1 LNISVV
7 IIAKN
12 ESENLRS
19 SLSKLDWC
27 DDIVLVDDFSSDDTK
42 SVAESF
48 GATVYQRKLDDFGL
62 QKQFAVSKAK
72 HDWVLS
78 IDADEVLSDNLI
90 NEIKQLNLDSQITA
104 YKIPR
109 QHVFLGKIFKY
120 GKESKM
126 LIIRLFNKKFGN
138 FNSSSVHEK
147 VETTG
152 NISNLNNSIL
162 HYSYRDLDHYFEKF
176 NVYTSRGAQLLK
188 TRGKNR
194 PIFLTILLFPIY
206 FFKHYLIYG
215 NFLNGKEGFVWSY
228 LSAWYHTVK
237 YLKLNE
243 LNKVR
248 S

>member
-1 LNISVV
+1 MKISVV

-12 ESENLRS
+12 ESENLKL

-42 SVAESF
+42 SVAESH
-48 GATVYQRKLDDFGL
+48 GAIVYQRKLDDFGL

-72 HDWVLS
+72 HNWILS
-78 IDADEVLSDNLI
+78 IDADEILSDNLI
-90 NEIKQLNLDSQITA
+90 SEIKQLNLESEITA
-104 YKIPR
+104 YNIPR

-147 VETTG
+147 VETKG
-152 NISNLNNSIL
+152 KVSNLKNSIL
-162 HYSYRDLDHYFEKF
+162 HYSYRDLDQYFEKF

-188 TRGKNR
+188 NKGKNR
-194 PIFLTILLFPIY
+194 PFLLIVLLFPIY
-206 FFKHYLIYG
+206 FLKHYLIYG

-237 YLKLNE
+237 YLKLSE
-243 LNKVR
+243 LNKV
-248 S
+248 SN